1 MSLSMQ
7 LDDSDASVGHHS
19 YLFLMRVD
27 DIFKVSTVYVHP
39 KLPRRDS
46 KVSMD
51 IKDLEVCCAH
61 GGGVCVRRH
70 MRHAACVCGVVWFGM
85 PVWSVAVMGWR
96 SAVCVTWAVQT
107 HEGFA
112 AIRTDL
118 FALAANTSY
127 TRSSAN
133 VTVSNGVDAQSR

>member
-27 DIFKVSTVYVHP
+27 DVFKVSTVYVHP

-61 GGGVCVRRH
+61 RVGVCAEA
-70 MRHAACVCGVVWFGM
+70 HASCGMCLWCSVVSCGVMWCVM
-85 PVWSVAVMGWR
+85 PAWW
-96 SAVCVTWAVQT
+96 W
-107 HEGFA
+107 
-112 AIRTDL
+112 L
-118 FALAANTSY
+118 
-127 TRSSAN
+127 
-133 VTVSNGVDAQSR
+133 